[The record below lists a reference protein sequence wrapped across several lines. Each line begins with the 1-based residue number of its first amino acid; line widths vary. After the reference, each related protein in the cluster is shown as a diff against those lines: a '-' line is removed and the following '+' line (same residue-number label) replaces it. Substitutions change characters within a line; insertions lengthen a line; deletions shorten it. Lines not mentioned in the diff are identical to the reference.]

1 VEFIEEVNMTNQVP
15 LSSKIHI
22 WRLHPN
28 ERRYLLIVGDF
39 FMAIIALFIALY
51 FWAIS
56 HEWLGW
62 SLDFLQERPPL
73 WFYLFPIMWL
83 ILSVDLYNM
92 DRSSNWGQTV
102 RGVARTALIGLIV
115 YLGLYFYF
123 THPPES
129 LLPRRGVAAFLVA
142 ASVLTL
148 TWRSIYIRV
157 FTAPRFMR
165 RFLLL
170 GAGKSGQTLLQI
182 FNDLWPPP
190 FHLVGIIDD
199 DVEKIGK
206 TVEKIPVIAGRDRLM
221 EIVAKENI
229 SDILVAI
236 SGELQGK
243 TFQTLLDVQERGI
256 RITRM
261 PVVYEELLGRV
272 PIRLLEA
279 DWILRSFAEQNQARG
294 FFEIGKRVLDIVG
307 GMLGVALFFGTLPFI
322 SLAILIDSGRP
333 IFYSQ
338 TRSGRG
344 AVPYSIFKYR
354 TMRIDAEPDGIPMW
368 AKEDDERATR
378 VGKFLRKTHLDELPQ
393 FLNVLKGEMSLVGPR
408 AERPELVDMF
418 QQHVPFY
425 RARLLVKPGMTGWAQ
440 VNFGY
445 ASTVDETVIKL
456 EYDLYYVK
464 HRNLLMDLT
473 IMLRTPATVFGFR
486 GQ

>member
-1 VEFIEEVNMTNQVP
+1 MESGEAENMTQQSLTPKV
-15 LSSKIHI
+15 HI
-22 WRLHPN
+22 WRLHPH
-28 ERRYLLIVGDF
+28 ERRYLLIFGDF
-39 FMAIIALFIALY
+39 FMAMIALLVALY

-73 WFYLFPIMWL
+73 WFYLLPIMWL
-83 ILSVDLYNM
+83 ILMVDLYDI
-92 DRSSNWGQTV
+92 DRSSNWGQSV

-115 YLGLYFYF
+115 YLALYFYF
-123 THPPES
+123 TDPPES
-129 LLPRRGVAAFLVA
+129 LLPRRGVAAFLLA
-142 ASVLTL
+142 ASLLTL
-148 TWRSIYIRV
+148 TWRYIYIRI

-165 RFLLL
+165 RVLIM
-170 GAGKSGQTLLQI
+170 GAGKAGQTLLKI
-182 FNDLWPPP
+182 LNDMWPPP
-190 FHLVGIIDD
+190 FHIVGIIDD

-206 TVEKIPVIAGRDRLM
+206 TVEKYPVLGSRDCLM
-221 EIVAKENI
+221 EMIAQKDI
-229 SDILVAI
+229 SDIVVAI
-236 SGELQGK
+236 SGELHGK
-243 TFQTLLDVQERGI
+243 SFQTLLDVQERGV

-294 FFEIGKRVLDIVG
+294 FYEIGKRGLDVLG
-307 GMLGVALFFGTLPFI
+307 GLMGVSLFLLTLPMI
-322 SLAILIDSGRP
+322 SLAILLDNGRP
-333 IFYSQ
+333 VFYSQ

-344 AVPYSIFKYR
+344 AVPYKIIKYR
-354 TMRIDAEPDGIPMW
+354 TMRVDAEPNGVPLW

-378 VGKFLRKTHLDELPQ
+378 VGKLLRKTHLDEIPQ

-408 AERPELVDMF
+408 AERPELVEMF
-418 QQHVPFY
+418 QKHVPFY

-445 ASTVDETVIKL
+445 ASTVDETVVKL
-456 EYDLYYVK
+456 EYDLYYIK
-464 HRNLLMDLT
+464 HRSLLMDL
-473 IMLRTPATVFGFR
+473 MVVLRTPATVFGLR